1 MTGKSR
7 IPGKKIRLTS
17 QKPVD
22 RDELAFLISS
32 DVKYTACSLEQL
44 RIFGEYLPGGQLG
57 VRFNIGIGS
66 GWTPHTATGGK
77 NSSFGIPYEK
87 KKYVDHLLSN
97 SNLVLDTI
105 HFHIG
110 SGSDPEKQRQ
120 AINKG
125 LEIVEEYPDVET
137 LNIGGGFKI
146 AGMNYEKATDIE
158 EMGRVITQS
167 VTNFSRKTGRNIH
180 LEVEPGTALVGNAGY
195 ILTRVIDKKDTN
207 PGGEE
212 FLILDGGINMVDRT
226 ERYGA
231 QHPLVVI
238 PITEGQRGIKEY
250 VVMGPCCESGDVVT
264 VRPGNS
270 GMIDPRRMG
279 EAFIGDLVAIC
290 RGGAYCSSMA
300 GGNYNSQ
307 PLHREILARINK
319 DIQEI
324 RLEQH
329 LSDLSQYE
337 IVPEDLRRK

>member
-1 MTGKSR
+1 MYNPATMPNTLYFLIALAVVLFLTIVILGGFIYSLHKR
-7 IPGKKIRLTS
+7 LKRLTTGTNS
-17 QKPVD
+17 KNLEDAIYQLMDDHSIFQNRVERIEETAGRID
-22 RDELAFLISS
+22 SELKNSVRGIATVRYNAFTDVGGKQSFATALISE
-32 DVKYTACSLEQL
+32 DGT
-44 RIFGEYLPGGQLG
+44 
-57 VRFNIGIGS
+57 
-66 GWTPHTATGGK
+66 
-77 NSSFGIPYEK
+77 
-87 KKYVDHLLSN
+87 
-97 SNLVLDTI
+97 
-105 HFHIG
+105 
-110 SGSDPEKQRQ
+110 
-120 AINKG
+120 
-125 LEIVEEYPDVET
+125 
-137 LNIGGGFKI
+137 
-146 AGMNYEKATDIE
+146 
-158 EMGRVITQS
+158 
-167 VTNFSRKTGRNIH
+167 
-180 LEVEPGTALVGNAGY
+180 GTALVGNAGY